1 MSDVQIILGGYM
13 NDQLLVKTKDWG
25 NELAL
30 VSNLFKQRAED
41 KKSMNEL
48 RERNIEAY
56 ENMREVGEG
65 NYRELTES
73 ISDEIKC
80 WLNQRIAESIEK
92 LGTPPTEFSVFT
104 AGSLAR
110 GEAGFITDLEIGFLV
125 KENSPIIQDYF
136 QKLGQILSD
145 RMFLLGEH
153 PDVGGKGLRIDE
165 ADNAP
170 VHKKF
175 FHRYADDKA
184 TKKQFQEAI
193 LNRQKD
199 GIPYEGSRVFIQTPE
214 TLAKLFGHDKV
225 QTLVDEQF
233 KFYKKNKDKQFAEIV
248 KMLKEDSKNEF
259 LSEQEIKIKAGYLV
273 EQAYKPWANKEISV
287 AEGFANLGRNLE
299 LIYGSDALYQNFLE
313 QREIYLNE
321 AARNPVENFE
331 TRREEIA
338 LEGMRKEIAKY
349 LKLPDEDNFINN
361 GVLGESID
369 LKRDLYRFPEQFL
382 TSLGFYYKTS
392 TQNTVGIALELFERG
407 IISEGFKDKLIKLL
421 NGVTEFR
428 LLDQSIL
435 RKQGYE
441 IYLDEECYQKEVKE
455 LQQEIKGLE
464 KVRDYY
470 NGTKISTKKILE
482 VENDLVKKRIELKN
496 LEKVAPD
503 KILSVS
509 DKDRIEKEYLP
520 LMKEVFEIA
529 ELWTKGV
536 AIQECYNQIFEVN
549 KDLEGTQAQINSE
562 SSEYWSLVYELFELI
577 EEVYTTYHL

>member
-1 MSDVQIILGGYM
+1 MSDVQIKLGGNM
-13 NDQLLVKTKDWG
+13 NKQIAVKTKAWG
-25 NELAL
+25 NEFSS
-30 VSNLFKQRAED
+30 VSKLFQIRAED
-41 KKSMNEL
+41 KNSMNEL
-48 RERNIEAY
+48 RERNIQAY
-56 ENMREVGEG
+56 EKMREVDEG

-125 KENSPIIQDYF
+125 KDNSPIVQDYF

-199 GIPYEGSRVFIQTPE
+199 GVPYEGSRVFIQTPE
-214 TLAKLFGHDKV
+214 VLAKLFGHDKV
-225 QTLVDEQF
+225 QTVVDEQF
-233 KFYKKNKDKQFAEIV
+233 KFYKKNKDKQFAEIL
-248 KMLKEDSKNEF
+248 KALKENPKNES
-259 LSEQEIKIKAGYLV
+259 LSEQELKIKAGYLV
-273 EQAYKPWANKEISV
+273 EQAYKPWASKEISV

-299 LIYGSDALYQNFLE
+299 LIYGSDFLYKDFLE
-313 QREIYLNE
+313 QREVYLNE
-321 AARNPVENFE
+321 KARNPVENFE
-331 TRREEIA
+331 TRRQEIA

-349 LKLPDEDNFINN
+349 LKLSDEDNFINN
-361 GVLGESID
+361 CTLGESID

-382 TSLGFYYKTS
+382 TSLGFYYKTT
-392 TQNTVGIALELFERG
+392 TQNTVGIALELFEIG
-407 IISEGFKDKLIKLL
+407 VISESFKDKLIKLL

-455 LQQEIKGLE
+455 LQQEIDGLE
-464 KVRDYY
+464 KVYDYY
-470 NGTKISTKKILE
+470 KSTKATPKKIIE
-482 VENDLVKKRIELKN
+482 IENELVKKRIDLKS

-503 KILSVS
+503 KILSIE
-509 DKDRIEKEYLP
+509 DKTKIEKEYLP

-529 ELWTKGV
+529 KLWTAGIE
-536 AIQECYNQIFEVN
+536 IQQCYDQVFEAN
-549 KDLEGTQAQINSE
+549 KDSGEAQVQTDSE
-562 SSEYWSLVYELFELI
+562 SSEYWDIVLDLFTLI
-577 EEVYTTYHL
+577 GEEYTTYHL